1 MKTLHIIKEFLLTT
15 FKTRI
20 KYPAIT
26 IMKIIDKVV

>member
-15 FKTRI
+15 FKTI